1 MKKIIKFWEDRIQEK
16 PIAGVILMLFV
27 WVIILRILLFLF
39 KIIN

>member
-16 PIAGVILMLFV
+16 PIACIILTVFV
-27 WVIILRILLFLF
+27 WAIILLLLF